1 MRLVGFE
8 TTPNPNAM
16 KCVIEGTDPA
26 SPVRSY
32 FNAAQAQEAGD
43 GLACALFAIPG
54 VTNVLVH
61 TAFVTVGKA
70 PDAKWAPIRRSVRA
84 VLQRHGDHAD
94 E

>member
-1 MRLVGFE
+1 MLKLIARQILSQEIVSSKILQKNRLVAAWL
-8 TTPNPNAM
+8 P
-16 KCVIEGTDPA
+16 GT
-26 SPVRSY
+26 
-32 FNAAQAQEAGD
+32 EAGD